1 MSIETITEKIR
12 KAADE
17 EAEALI
23 VKAQADRDDILGK
36 AEKQADAIRKE
47 MEKKAAQDGVLF
59 KERKVSVAELE
70 ARKLELGTKQTAIT
84 RSFALALERM
94 SSMDQNAYVELLVKA
109 VSEAGVKDGEL
120 LFNPKDRE
128 SIGKKV
134 VDEVNGKDDTIK
146 VTLAEDTIDAK
157 GGFVLRKGSMEI
169 NATLETM
176 VNAVKE
182 AVTPEVVEAL
192 F

>member
-1 MSIETITEKIR
+1 MSIDTITEKIR
-12 KAADE
+12 KAAGE

-23 VKAQADRDDILGK
+23 AKAQTDRDDILGK
-36 AEKQADAIRKE
+36 ASKQADAIRKE

-59 KERKVSVAELE
+59 KERKISVAELE
-70 ARKLELGTKQTAIT
+70 ARKLELSTKQTAIT
-84 RSFALALERM
+84 RSFALALERL

-109 VSEAGVKDGEL
+109 VIEAGVKDGEL
-120 LFNPKDRE
+120 LFNQKDRA
-128 SIGKKV
+128 SIGQRV
-134 VDEVNGKDDTIK
+134 VDEVNSKDDTVK
-146 VTLAEDTIDAK
+146 VSLSEDAIDAK

>member
-12 KAADE
+12 KAADD

-70 ARKLELGTKQTAIT
+70 ARKLELATKQTAIT
-84 RSFALALERM
+84 RSFALALEQM
-94 SSMDQNAYVELLVKA
+94 SSMDQNAYVKLLVKA

-120 LFNPKDRE
+120 LFNKKDRE

-134 VDEVNGKDDTIK
+134 VDEVNGKDDTVK

>member
-12 KAADE
+12 KAAGE

-23 VKAQADRDDILGK
+23 AKAQADRDDILGK
-36 AEKQADAIRKE
+36 ASKQADAIRKE
-47 MEKKAAQDGVLF
+47 MEKKATQDGVLF
-59 KERKVSVAELE
+59 KERKISVAELE
-70 ARKLELGTKQTAIT
+70 ARKLELSTKQTAIT
-84 RSFALALERM
+84 RSFALALERL

-109 VSEAGVKDGEL
+109 VIEAGVKDGEL
-120 LFNPKDRE
+120 LFNQKDRA
-128 SIGKKV
+128 SIGQRV
-134 VDEVNGKDDTIK
+134 VDEVNGKDETVK
-146 VTLAEDTIDAK
+146 VSLSEDAIDAK

>member
-1 MSIETITEKIR
+1 MSIETITEKIQ
-12 KAADE
+12 KAAGE
-17 EAEALI
+17 EAAALI
-23 VKAQADRDDILGK
+23 AKAQAERDDILGK
-36 AEKQADAIRKE
+36 ASKQADAIRKE
-47 MEKKAAQDGVLF
+47 MEKKAAQDGILF

-70 ARKLELGTKQTAIT
+70 ARKLELATKQTAIS
-84 RSFALALERM
+84 RSFALALEQL
-94 SSMDQNAYVELLVKA
+94 SSMDQNAYVALLVKA
-109 VSEAGVKDGEL
+109 VSEAGVNDGEL
-120 LFNPKDRE
+120 LFNSKDRG
-128 SIGKKV
+128 SIGQKV
-134 VDEVNGKDDTIK
+134 VDEVNGNDDKVK
-146 VTLAEDTIDAK
+146 VTLSEDTIDAK

>member
-12 KAADE
+12 KAAGE

-23 VKAQADRDDILGK
+23 AKAQTDRDDILGK
-36 AEKQADAIRKE
+36 ASKQADAIRKE
-47 MEKKAAQDGVLF
+47 MEKKATQDGVLF
-59 KERKVSVAELE
+59 KERKISVAELE
-70 ARKLELGTKQTAIT
+70 ARKLELSTKQTAIT
-84 RSFALALERM
+84 RSFALALERLT
-94 SSMDQNAYVELLVKA
+94 SMDQNAYVELLVKA
-109 VSEAGVKDGEL
+109 VIEAGVKEGEL
-120 LFNPKDRE
+120 LFNQKDRA
-128 SIGKKV
+128 SIGQRV
-134 VDEVNGKDDTIK
+134 VDEVNGKDETVK
-146 VTLAEDTIDAK
+146 VSLSEDAIDAK

>member
-17 EAEALI
+17 EAKALI
-23 VKAQADRDDILGK
+23 AKTQADRDDILGK

-47 MEKKAAQDGVLF
+47 MEKKATQDGVLF

-70 ARKLELGTKQTAIT
+70 ARKLELATKQTAIT

-120 LFNPKDRE
+120 LFNKKDRK
-128 SIGKKV
+128 SIGQKV
-134 VDEVNGKDDTIK
+134 VDEVNGKDDTVK

>member
-1 MSIETITEKIR
+1 MSIETITEKIQ
-12 KAADE
+12 KAAGE

-23 VKAQADRDDILGK
+23 AKAQAERDDILGK
-36 AEKQADAIRKE
+36 ASKQADAIRKE

-70 ARKLELGTKQTAIT
+70 ARKLELATKQTAIT
-84 RSFALALERM
+84 RSFALALEQL
-94 SSMDQNAYVELLVKA
+94 SSMDQNAYVALLVNA
-109 VSEAGVKDGEL
+109 VREAGVNDGEL
-120 LFNPKDRE
+120 LLNAKDRE
-128 SIGKKV
+128 SIGQKV
-134 VDEVNGKDDTIK
+134 VDEVNGNDDK
-146 VTLAEDTIDAK
+146 VKVALSEDTIDSK